1 MDGIGPVRPPDPKV
15 FLNPPVWQRD
25 RQQKPKPQP
34 TSDDH
39 DLEEEEVVEES
50 VPVVVEDEHHLDLEA

>member
-1 MDGIGPVRPPDPKV
+1 
-15 FLNPPVWQRD
+15 VWQRE

-39 DLEEEEVVEES
+39 DLEDEEVVEEP
-50 VPVVVEDEHHLDLEA
+50 VPMVAEGDHHIDLEA

>member
-1 MDGIGPVRPPDPKV
+1 MDGVGPVRPPDPKV
-15 FLNPPVWQRD
+15 FLEPSVWQRE

-39 DLEEEEVVEES
+39 DLEDEEVDEEP
-50 VPVVVEDEHHLDLEA
+50 VPVAAEGDHHIDLEA